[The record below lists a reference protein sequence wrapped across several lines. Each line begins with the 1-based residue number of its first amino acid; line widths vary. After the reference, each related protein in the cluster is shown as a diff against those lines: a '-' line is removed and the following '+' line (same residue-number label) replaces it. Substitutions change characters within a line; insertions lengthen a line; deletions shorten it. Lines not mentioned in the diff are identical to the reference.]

1 MAKHLR
7 SHVRILGRIHWRTQC
22 LQPLKGVKPQQHRN
36 LDHGC
41 GARLVKVPKIGRPL
55 PHRRTME
62 HICGAKVVM
71 IMPTIMILRMLMMML
86 MMMIND

>member
-1 MAKHLR
+1 
-7 SHVRILGRIHWRTQC
+7 
-22 LQPLKGVKPQQHRN
+22 
-36 LDHGC
+36 
-41 GARLVKVPKIGRPL
+41 
-55 PHRRTME
+55 ME